1 MGDYRARGLTNG
13 FLPEAAF
20 LHLAPTAIG
29 YLDLGAP
36 LNVQHPAPESALPGC
51 RDALLLVRLHGEPL
65 AIIHVDG
72 PPERTSAAT
81 LSAAIWDG
89 CAEEIRSHCE
99 RFACR
104 PKPHGAE
111 ELLAGL
117 AASRDGCPGARPA
130 SEDASVTVVIPT
142 HGHPHKLGRCLRTL
156 LYVDFANFDVVV
168 VDNRPGTPGT
178 RDVVAAFAEHLPVR
192 YVAEPRPGSSVARNR
207 GLSEA
212 SSEFVA
218 FADDDVLLDAGWL
231 GWLLDPFADPAVL
244 AVAGM
249 ILPLELRTESQKRL
263 EQYAGFSKGVA
274 KHTYDLNEHRARNRL
289 LYPYW
294 GGMFGAGASMAFR
307 RADLLSV
314 GGFDP
319 ALGVGSPARAGADI
333 EAFTAAILR
342 GGRVVYQP
350 RAVSWHEHTPDAD
363 ALRRTLFDYG
373 VGFTAVLT
381 KYLRHDVRFLPALAR
396 SVPLALLKRRTTRGS
411 TPSTRLPQ
419 ALGRVERRGMLLGPW
434 LYTRS
439 RRWARKLHL
448 NDVIERP

>member
-1 MGDYRARGLTNG
+1 MGDHRARGLTNG

-29 YLDLGAP
+29 YVDLEAP
-36 LNVQHPAPESALPGC
+36 LNVLHPAPESALPGC

-72 PPERTSAAT
+72 PLERASAAT
-81 LSAAIWDG
+81 LSTAIWDD
-89 CAEEIRSHCE
+89 CAEEIRAHCE

-104 PKPHGAE
+104 PEPRGAE

-117 AASRDGCPGARPA
+117 LASHEGCPGARPA
-130 SEDASVTVVIPT
+130 SGGASVTVVIPT
-142 HGHPHKLGRCLRTL
+142 LGHPHKLARCLRTL
-156 LYVDFANFDVVV
+156 RDADFANFDVVV
-168 VDNRPGTPGT
+168 VDNRPGIAGT
-178 RDVVAAFAEHLPVR
+178 QEVVKAFAEHLPVR

-212 SSEFVA
+212 ASEFVA
-218 FADDDVLLDAGWL
+218 FADDDVLVDAGWL
-231 GWLLDPFADPAVL
+231 GWLLDPFADPAVR
-244 AVAGM
+244 AVTGM

-274 KHTYDLNEHRARNRL
+274 KHTYDLREHRAHNRL

-307 RADLLSV
+307 RTDLLGA

-319 ALGVGSPARAGADI
+319 ALGAGSPARAGADI

-350 RAVSWHEHTPDAD
+350 RAVCWHEHTPDPD

-381 KYLRHDVRFLPALAR
+381 KYLRHDVRFLAALAR
-396 SVPLALLKRRTTRGS
+396 SVPLALVNRRQRKS
-411 TPSTRLPQ
+411 TPSSRLPHKL
-419 ALGRVERRGMLLGPW
+419 ARVERRGMLFGPW
-434 LYTRS
+434 LYMRS
-439 RRWARKLHL
+439 RRWARKRQL
-448 NDVIERP
+448 NDVIERR